1 MIEAC
6 FMIASLDLPVQL
18 NLHVHHQQSWQASQ
32 AVSIGVLGSFRILVV
47 VERICGTLHPARSK
61 SEKRSRWPS
70 AQPAAPAC
78 SSTSN
83 RIAQKLPGVSI
94 PSKEADLQGEDQ

>member
-47 VERICGTLHPARSK
+47 VERICGTLHPARQRAKTFTLAERTTSGTNLQQHVK
-61 SEKRSRWPS
+61 PHCTKPSR
-70 AQPAAPAC
+70 
-78 SSTSN
+78 
-83 RIAQKLPGVSI
+83 R
-94 PSKEADLQGEDQ
+94 

>member
-18 NLHVHHQQSWQASQ
+18 NLHIHHQQSWQASQ
-32 AVSIGVLGSFRILVV
+32 AVSIGVLGSSRILVV
-47 VERICGTLHPARSK
+47 AERICGTLHPARPK
-61 SEKRSRWPS
+61 SENVHVGRAHNQRHSL
-70 AQPAAPAC
+70 QQHV
-78 SSTSN
+78 N
-83 RIAQKLPGVSI
+83 RIAQNLPGVSI

>member
-18 NLHVHHQQSWQASQ
+18 NLHIHDQQSWQASQ
-32 AVSIGVLGSFRILVV
+32 AVSIAVLGSSRILVV

-70 AQPAAPAC
+70 AQPAAPAAAARQPHC
-78 SSTSN
+78 T
-83 RIAQKLPGVSI
+83 K
-94 PSKEADLQGEDQ
+94 PSRR